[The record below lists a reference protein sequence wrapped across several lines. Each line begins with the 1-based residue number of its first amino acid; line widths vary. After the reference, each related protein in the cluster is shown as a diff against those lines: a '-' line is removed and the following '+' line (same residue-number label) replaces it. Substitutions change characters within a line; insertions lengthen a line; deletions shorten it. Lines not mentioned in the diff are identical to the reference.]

1 MHTNNVMIGAK
12 FVEVALDLVKLS
24 MTWIF
29 QPMLG

>member
-1 MHTNNVMIGAK
+1 MHANNVMIGAK
-12 FVEVALDLVKLS
+12 TVDGALDLVKLS